1 MIEPLGTQLW
11 ADIRWR
17 NGWRVQRRWNG
28 DVARVLDPAGRTV
41 CRGRTAECERTL
53 ARSAPEPT
61 EAAHLVVLLHGLGR
75 TRRSLAGL
83 DDALRSAGFSTV
95 RLDYPSTRRTIEEHA
110 SVVADLL
117 DHIPRPV
124 RLSFVGHSLGALI
137 TRQLFAYDRP
147 WRASAARVVM
157 LAPPNQG
164 ASLAASLDKGGL
176 LRKVLGPSFG
186 QIADGL
192 AARLPVPSASFA
204 IFAGNA
210 LGASGDGLLRVE
222 ETQLDGM
229 QEHFVV
235 SAIHTFIMDHPDVV
249 RGVLSFLRTAPDGG

>member
-11 ADIRWR
+11 ADMRWR
-17 NGWRVQRRWNG
+17 DGWRVQRRWSG
-28 DVARVLDPAGRTV
+28 DLARVVDPAGRRV
-41 CRGRTAECERTL
+41 YRGRPAECERFL

-61 EAAHLVVLLHGLGR
+61 QAAHLVVLLHGLGR

-83 DDALRSAGFSTV
+83 DEALRGAGFTTA

-110 SVVADLL
+110 SVVAELL
-117 DHIPRPV
+117 DHLPTPDS
-124 RLSFVGHSLGALI
+124 LSFVGHSLGALI
-137 TRQLFAYDRP
+137 TRQLFGYDRP
-147 WRASAARVVM
+147 WRASAARVAM

-164 ASLAASLDKGGL
+164 ASLAASLDKAGV
-176 LRKVLGPSFG
+176 LRTVLGPSFG
-186 QIADGL
+186 QIADGV
-192 AARLPVPSASFA
+192 AARLPIPSAPFA

-222 ETQLDGM
+222 ETRLDGM
-229 QEHFVV
+229 QEHVV
-235 SAIHTFIMDHPDVV
+235 VPAIHTFIMDHPDVI